1 MRIIVMCGHWSLSWL
16 DFIAADYTLYSVDF
30 GLLSFGLWSSHSVHS
45 HSFLSV
51 LASTIEFMLQIYTL
65 TKL

>member
-30 GLLSFGLWSSHSVHS
+30 GLLSFGL
-45 HSFLSV
+45 
-51 LASTIEFMLQIYTL
+51 
-65 TKL
+65 